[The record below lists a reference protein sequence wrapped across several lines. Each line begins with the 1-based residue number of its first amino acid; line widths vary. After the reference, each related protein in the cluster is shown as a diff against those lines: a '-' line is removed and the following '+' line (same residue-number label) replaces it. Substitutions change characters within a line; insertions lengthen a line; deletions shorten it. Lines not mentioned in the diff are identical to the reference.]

1 MRFAA
6 LFSLLLLLVP
16 QVSRAQDNDG
26 TKAFFFA
33 NSLVQHLSDSPET
46 SVPHWLH
53 EIARARDKRFAADG
67 AWGFLMQFSA
77 NLPPDP
83 QWSFKSL
90 PNAWNSERQNF
101 AQAGF
106 DAVVITPAN
115 FIQYQPPTAKFD
127 GDNPRRESPLTATL
141 KVVDWAAGQTPQARF
156 FIYEGWTEMAGK
168 VPAFPPD
175 ADGLKTYLQ
184 ANTGNYHGWFQDYAN
199 AVQQA
204 RPNLDLTLIPV
215 ASTLSGLL
223 SDTALSGLQALDLY
237 SDDAPHGTPT
247 LYLLAALIT
256 YGPLFQDHLP
266 TEIALPDS
274 IHPLV
279 RQHYG
284 EIASYLTTV
293 QTGSVRPH
301 SAPTR
306 EPDRPAVPALAMG
319 LNGISD
325 WSTQYPFIDV
335 MKSARPWIGHRK
347 GEWGGWDATRLQ
359 AEGYLDANGWPLRI
373 PDDVERMESFI
384 LTEVPDQAL
393 GFRGRYRLTYQG
405 KGKLQILGLV
415 KDVTN
420 KPGEIWFTFAPGDG
434 LVALSLTR
442 IDPDDPIR
450 NIQVMHENHIPFY
463 EMGAVFNPDWLTLIA
478 DLRAVRFM
486 DWMNTNNSLIQSW
499 DDRPLLTDYTFV
511 RRGVPLE
518 LMLRLANEIGADP
531 WFNMP
536 HLADDDYVT
545 RFAETVKA
553 GLRPGLKA
561 YVEFSNELWNFGF
574 EQTQWALAGAAQRW
588 PGKKDKDAWLQF
600 AGLRAAQVADIW
612 TDVFGSETNTRLVR
626 VIATHTGWPGL
637 EEGLLQAPLWQK
649 EDRANQPPVTRF
661 DAYAVT
667 GYFGFE
673 MGGDDFAPR
682 IKDWLS
688 ISESE
693 AVKQTYKALK
703 AGSVKELI
711 DDLFPYHAKIAR
723 ENDMDLVMYEGG
735 THVVGH
741 GTWLNDEALTAFYQ
755 RFNYSQEMAAIYGD
769 VLDGWQR
776 AGGTLFNAFVDVS
789 NASQWGSWGA
799 KRYLEDENP
808 RWATLMT
815 YNAQLPTDWDPRPA
829 AAFQNGTSLGGGP
842 DQDLLEGTPLRDVL
856 VGRDG
861 DDWLV
866 SLGGADALHGGGGT
880 DTAVLPGAPGEYRFT
895 WMGPF
900 LMADGPDGE
909 VQMMSVERLEFDS
922 DPGQLYAVTPRG

>member
-1 MRFAA
+1 MRFVA
-6 LFSLLLLLVP
+6 LFSLFLLLAP
-16 QVSRAQDNDG
+16 QVSRAQDSDG
-26 TKAFFFA
+26 LKAFFFA

-67 AWGFLMQFSA
+67 TWGFLMQFSGK
-77 NLPPDP
+77 LPPEP

-90 PNAWNSERQNF
+90 PNAWNSERQSF
-101 AQAGF
+101 AEAGF

-115 FIQYQPPTAKFD
+115 FIQYQPSSTKFD
-127 GDNPRRESPLTATL
+127 GDNPRKESPLSATL

-156 FIYEGWTEMAGK
+156 FIYEGWAEMAGK

-184 ANTGNYHGWFQDYAN
+184 ANKGDYHGWFRDYAN
-199 AVQQA
+199 AVQEA

-215 ASTLSGLL
+215 ASTLSDLL

-247 LYLLAALIT
+247 LYFLAALIT
-256 YGPLFQDHLP
+256 YGPLFQDQLP
-266 TEIALPDS
+266 AEITLPDS

-279 RQHYG
+279 RQHYT
-284 EIASYLTTV
+284 EIASYLTTAH
-293 QTGSVRPH
+293 TGSVRPH
-301 SAPTR
+301 SAPAR
-306 EPDRPAVPALAMG
+306 SLGHPAVPALAMG

-325 WSTQYPFIDV
+325 WSTQYPFIDL

-347 GEWGGWDATRLQ
+347 GEWGGWDSARLQ
-359 AEGYLDANGWPLRI
+359 AEGYLDENGWPLRM
-373 PDDVERMESFI
+373 PDDVERLESFI
-384 LTEVPDQAL
+384 LTEVPVEAL
-393 GFRGRYRLTYQG
+393 SFRGRYRLTYQG
-405 KGKLQILGLV
+405 KGKLEVLGLV
-415 KDVTN
+415 KDIVR
-420 KPGEIWFTFAPGDG
+420 KPGEIWFTFTPGEG
-434 LVALSLTR
+434 LVALSLTG
-442 IDPDDPIR
+442 IDAEDPIR
-450 NIQVMHENHIPFY
+450 NIQVMHENHIPFH
-463 EMGAVFNPDWLTLIA
+463 EMGAVFNPDWLALIS

-486 DWMNTNNSLIQSW
+486 DWMNTNNSTIQSW
-499 DDRPLLTDYTFV
+499 DDRPVLSDYTFV

-536 HLADDDYVT
+536 HLADDSYVR

-553 GLRPGLKA
+553 GLKPELKA

-574 EQTQWALAGAAQRW
+574 EQTQWALAQAAQRW

-600 AGLRAAQVADIW
+600 AGMRAAQVADIW
-612 TDVFGSETNTRLVR
+612 TDVFGAETDTRLVR

-637 EEGLLQAPLWQK
+637 EEGLLQAPLWQQ
-649 EDRANQPPVTRF
+649 EDRNILPPVTRF

-673 MGGDDFAPR
+673 MGSDEFAPR
-682 IKDWLS
+682 IKDWLK

-693 AVKQTYKALK
+693 ATKQTYKALK

-711 DDLFPYHAKIAR
+711 DDLFPYHAKVAR
-723 ENDMDLVMYEGG
+723 DNNMDLIMYEGG

-755 RFNYSQEMAAIYGD
+755 RFNYTQEMAAIYGD
-769 VLDGWQR
+769 VMDGWEQ

-789 NASQWGSWGA
+789 NASQWGSWGS

-815 YNAQLPTDWDPRPA
+815 YNAELPTDWDPRPA
-829 AAFQNGTSLGGGP
+829 SAFQNGTSLGGGP
-842 DQDLLEGTPLRDVL
+842 DPDLIDGTALRDIL

-861 DDWLV
+861 DDWLI
-866 SLGGADALHGGGGT
+866 SHGGADALHGGDGT
-880 DTAVLPGAPGEYRFT
+880 DTAVLPGAPGDYAFT

-909 VQMMSVERLEFDS
+909 VQMLSVERLEFDS
-922 DPGQLYAVTPRG
+922 APGQLYAVAPRG